1 MKDLEASAS
10 IPVLS
15 PPVEI
20 DGMPYVDGGLAIP
33 LVPFYDELP
42 FPVKKSVYILTRPI
56 SYRKRQMPY
65 FLRKMAEAVWGRKYP
80 AIVDSMCTIPERY
93 NARLEKI
100 LQMEKEGDVFIFR
113 PENPVKVS
121 RAERNPAKLR
131 VLHGE
136 GYRIGMMR
144 FDELMRWLHG

>member
-1 MKDLEASAS
+1 
-10 IPVLS
+10 
-15 PPVEI
+15 
-20 DGMPYVDGGLAIP
+20 
-33 LVPFYDELP
+33 
-42 FPVKKSVYILTRPI
+42 
-56 SYRKRQMPY
+56 MPY

>member
-1 MKDLEASAS
+1 MYYSGTVQCTAGKDFT
-10 IPVLS
+10 
-15 PPVEI
+15 
-20 DGMPYVDGGLAIP
+20 DG
-33 LVPFYDELP
+33 
-42 FPVKKSVYILTRPI
+42 
-56 SYRKRQMPY
+56 
-65 FLRKMAEAVWGRKYP
+65 
-80 AIVDSMCTIPERY
+80 
-93 NARLEKI
+93 
-100 LQMEKEGDVFIFR
+100 KEGDVFIFR